1 MRGIE
6 WRRRSTP
13 DDLSWV
19 TPLHAQVAARRR
31 DLRRNL
37 EDLCLTIAAI
47 PAPLLIAGVA
57 WVTTIEN
64 RIPHTKG
71 RPQGFRLTSLE
82 LQGAAAL
89 FVFVTAVYAVRT
101 YYARIRER
109 RADERAANPVEQARA
124 AKNALAELSEFKSA
138 VADMDRA
145 LTRLQE
151 FRRDNLISAHRP
163 IWLPRS
169 TFGGDDR
176 LTYNYQGHQRRFID
190 SCRTTLE
197 HVAVMQKL
205 APLAAA
211 HNPDVFN
218 DDVMKALVDA
228 EPLSRILKDR
238 DILLEDAEELV
249 ALTSAAVFPITRDQP
264 NDPKDVSGS

>member
-82 LQGAAAL
+82 LQDAAAL